1 MWVTLDTGNIRAIL
15 HYTGMLVL
23 AVAGA
28 MVIPFIVAVVS
39 GEWDP
44 ALDYVL
50 GAGVTALVGALLVR
64 LAPRGVPINRR
75 DALLITALA
84 WLAASLT
91 AAVPLAFSGHFG
103 SYLDATFE
111 AMSGFTTSGLVLV
124 QDLDHLANAHNVWRH
139 LTHLIG
145 GQGIVVAALSVAI
158 GMRGGGAMSLYHAEG
173 RDEKIMPNVM
183 HTARFIW
190 LVTAVYVSLGT
201 ISLTI
206 AGVASGME
214 FGRSLLHAF
223 CNTAACWDTGG
234 FGPQSQNSLYY
245 HSPWFEGITVL
256 LMIAGMV
263 NFNLHAHVWRGERVE
278 MFKNLEARTLT
289 VNTLIL
295 SMLMG
300 LGLAG
305 TTLYSS
311 SGEIIRKGIY
321 HLFSASSGTGQQSL
335 YAAQWTH
342 GYGGLGFVVILM
354 AMAFGG
360 MASSTAGGIKMFR
373 IGVTAKGLM
382 WRVRQAIAPQSAMV
396 TESYHHFSNVP
407 LNAELFSNVLL
418 IFLLYIVTY
427 ITGGVIGMMYGYP
440 PAEALFESISAAAN
454 VGLSTG
460 ITAPAMPTGLK
471 IVYIIQMWAGRL
483 EFVALF
489 AIVASIIASV
499 RDRRAHR

>member
-1 MWVTLDTGNIRAIL
+1 MWVTLNRGNIRAIL

-28 MVIPFIVAVVS
+28 MVVPFIVAVIS

-64 LAPRGVPINRR
+64 LAPRGTPINRR

-111 AMSGFTTSGLVLV
+111 AMSGFTTSGLILV

-145 GQGIVVAALSVAI
+145 GQGIVVAALSIAI

-190 LVTAVYVSLGT
+190 LVTAVYVVLG
-201 ISLTI
+201 IVSLTVVNLG
-206 AGVASGME
+206 AGMG
-214 FGRSLLHAF
+214 FGRSVLHAF

-245 HSPWFEGITVL
+245 HSPWFEIVTVM
-256 LMIAGMV
+256 LMIAGTM
-263 NFNLHAHVWRGERVE
+263 NFNLHAHIWRGERRE
-278 MFKNLEARTLT
+278 LLKNIEARTIAI
-289 VNTLIL
+289 NTLIL

-300 LGLAG
+300 LGLAA
-305 TTLYSS
+305 TTLYSGP
-311 SGEIIRKGIY
+311 GEIIRKGIY

-335 YAAQWTH
+335 YPAQWTH
-342 GYGGLGFVVILM
+342 GFGGLGFVAILL

-373 IGVTAKGLM
+373 IGVTVKGLL
-382 WRVRQAIAPQSAMV
+382 WRVRQSIAPQSAMV
-396 TESYHHFSNVP
+396 NESIHQFTKVP
-407 LNAELFSNVLL
+407 LTAELFSNVLL

-440 PAEALFESISAAAN
+440 PAEAIFESISAAAN

-460 ITAPAMPTGLK
+460 ITTPAMPTGLK
-471 IVYIIQMWAGRL
+471 IVYIVEMWAGRL

-489 AIVASIIASV
+489 AIVASVIASV

>member
-1 MWVTLDTGNIRAIL
+1 MWVTLNRGNIRAIL

-28 MVIPFIVAVVS
+28 MVVPFIVAVIS

-50 GAGVTALVGALLVR
+50 GAGVTSLVGALLVR
-64 LAPRGVPINRR
+64 LAPRGTPINRR

-111 AMSGFTTSGLVLV
+111 AMSGFTTSGLILV

-145 GQGIVVAALSVAI
+145 GQGIVVAALSIAI

-190 LVTAVYVSLGT
+190 LVTAVYVVLG
-201 ISLTI
+201 IVSLTVVNLG
-206 AGVASGME
+206 AGMG
-214 FGRSLLHAF
+214 FGRSVLHAF

-245 HSPWFEGITVL
+245 HSPWFEIVTVM
-256 LMIAGMV
+256 LMIAGTM
-263 NFNLHAHVWRGERVE
+263 NFNLHAHIWRGERRE
-278 MFKNLEARTLT
+278 LLKNIEARTIAI
-289 VNTLIL
+289 NTLIL

-300 LGLAG
+300 LGLAA
-305 TTLYSS
+305 TTLYSGP
-311 SGEIIRKGIY
+311 GEIIRKGIY

-335 YAAQWTH
+335 YPAQWTH
-342 GYGGLGFVVILM
+342 GFGGLGFVAILL

-373 IGVTAKGLM
+373 IGVTVKGLL
-382 WRVRQAIAPQSAMV
+382 WRVRQSIAPQSAMV
-396 TESYHHFSNVP
+396 NESIHQFTKVP
-407 LNAELFSNVLL
+407 LTAELFSNVLL

-440 PAEALFESISAAAN
+440 PAEAIFESISAAAN

-460 ITAPAMPTGLK
+460 ITTPAMPTGLK
-471 IVYIIQMWAGRL
+471 IVYIVEMWAGRL

-489 AIVASIIASV
+489 AIVASVIASV

>member
-1 MWVTLDTGNIRAIL
+1 MWVTLNRGNIRAIL

-28 MVIPFIVAVVS
+28 MVVPFIVAVIS

-50 GAGVTALVGALLVR
+50 GAGVTSLVGALLVR
-64 LAPRGVPINRR
+64 LAPRGTPINRR

-111 AMSGFTTSGLVLV
+111 AMSGFTTSGLILV

-145 GQGIVVAALSVAI
+145 GQGIVVAALSIAI

-190 LVTAVYVSLGT
+190 LVTAVYVVLG
-201 ISLTI
+201 IVSLTVVNLG
-206 AGVASGME
+206 AGMG
-214 FGRSLLHAF
+214 FGRSVLHAF

-245 HSPWFEGITVL
+245 HSPWFEIVTVM
-256 LMIAGMV
+256 LMIAGTM
-263 NFNLHAHVWRGERVE
+263 NFNLHAHIWRGERRE
-278 MFKNLEARTLT
+278 LLKNIEARTIAI
-289 VNTLIL
+289 NTLIL

-300 LGLAG
+300 LGLAA
-305 TTLYSS
+305 TTLYSGP
-311 SGEIIRKGIY
+311 GEIIRKGIY

-335 YAAQWTH
+335 YPAQWTH
-342 GYGGLGFVVILM
+342 GLGGLGFVAILL

-373 IGVTAKGLM
+373 IGVTVKGLL
-382 WRVRQAIAPQSAMV
+382 WRVRQSIAPQSAMV
-396 TESYHHFSNVP
+396 NESIHQFTKVP
-407 LNAELFSNVLL
+407 LTAELFSNVLL

-440 PAEALFESISAAAN
+440 PAEAIFESISAAAN

-460 ITAPAMPTGLK
+460 ITTPAMPTGLK
-471 IVYIIQMWAGRL
+471 IVYIVEMWAGRL

-489 AIVASIIASV
+489 AIVASVIASV

>member
-1 MWVTLDTGNIRAIL
+1 MWVTLEKRNIRAIL

-23 AVAGA
+23 AVASA
-28 MVIPFIVAVVS
+28 MGIPLIVAILS

-44 ALDYVL
+44 ALDYLL
-50 GAGVTALVGALLVR
+50 GAGVTTLAGALLVR
-64 LAPRGVPINRR
+64 LAPRGTPINRR

-103 SYLDATFE
+103 SYLDAVFE
-111 AMSGFTTSGLVLV
+111 TMSGFTTSGLLLV
-124 QDLDHLANAHNVWRH
+124 QDLDHLANAHNIWRH

-173 RDEKIMPNVM
+173 RDEQIMPNVL

-190 LVTAVYVSLGT
+190 LVTAVYVSFGT

-206 AGVASGME
+206 AGIASGME
-214 FGRSLLHAF
+214 PGRSLLHAF

-245 HSPWFEGITVL
+245 HSPWFEAITVL

-278 MFKNLEARTLT
+278 MFRNIEARTLT

-305 TTLYSS
+305 TALYSGP
-311 SGEIIRKGIY
+311 GEIIRKGIY

-335 YAAQWTH
+335 YPAQWTN
-342 GYGGLGFVVILM
+342 GFGGLGFVVILM

-373 IGVTAKGLM
+373 IGVTVKGLL

-396 TESYHHFSNVP
+396 SESVHQYTKVP
-407 LNAELFSNVLL
+407 LSAELFSNVLL
-418 IFLLYIVTY
+418 IFLLYIFTY

-440 PAEALFESISAAAN
+440 PGAALFESISAAAN

-460 ITAPAMPTGLK
+460 ITTPAMPAGLK
-471 IVYIIQMWAGRL
+471 VLYIVEMWAGRL

-489 AIVASIIASV
+489 AIIASIVASI
-499 RDRRAHR
+499 RDRRAYR